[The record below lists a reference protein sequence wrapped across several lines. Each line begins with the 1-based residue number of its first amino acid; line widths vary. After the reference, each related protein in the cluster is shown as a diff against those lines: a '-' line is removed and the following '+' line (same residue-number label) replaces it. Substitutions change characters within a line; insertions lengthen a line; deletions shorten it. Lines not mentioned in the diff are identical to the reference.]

1 MEFSKVFNDT
11 KVDKKG
17 EKENNNKAEVAS
29 RKKQQQNGSCIA
41 NHINNYIEN

>member
-17 EKENNNKAEVAS
+17 EKENNKAEVAS
-29 RKKQQQNGSCIA
+29 RNKQQQNGSCIA